1 MNDSIFPLARR
12 VSDQICSNWIP
23 LASKAAAGMDVAT
36 ATVPDAAHM
45 AQMID
50 AGFWTSLRHEEGY
63 TPTVSL
69 ALIRPEETRH
79 PLTFA
84 RRLPLTPESLTR
96 LGPAVE
102 RPGIHLGVSAEGGEL
117 SVWGA
122 VRPLPPFCFVLEVVA
137 PGLLVIKKARGEG
150 SGKFINIA
158 VIDGA
163 DVKIIDQRAAA
174 EPDCPELLT
183 SLLGFDSQYGLKEDV
198 NILIQLAISMRAHR
212 HGGSLLVVPSQSDGW
227 RESIAHPIA
236 YSASPPFAA
245 LTELMAEDTDIMR
258 TRRWQDSLR
267 RAVDGIA
274 GLTAIDG
281 ATVMTNRYELLAFG
295 VKIIRRAGLLPI
307 ESVAITEPIEKNR
320 PDVMDPTQLGG
331 TRHMS
336 AAQFVH
342 DQKDSIALV
351 ASQDG
356 RFTVFAW
363 SPLQSMVHGH
373 RIESLLL

>member
-1 MNDSIFPLARR
+1 MAESMFPLARR
-12 VSDQICSNWIP
+12 VSDEICSTW
-23 LASKAAAGMDVAT
+23 GAT
-36 ATVPDAAHM
+36 APDPSHM
-45 AQMID
+45 AAMID

-69 ALIRPEETRH
+69 ALVRPEETRY

-84 RRLPLTPESLTR
+84 RRLPLTSESLTR
-96 LGPAVE
+96 LSPAVE
-102 RPGIHLGVSAEGGEL
+102 RPGIHLGVSVEGGAL

-122 VRPLPPFCFVLEVVA
+122 VRSLPPLCFVLEVVA
-137 PGLLVIKKARGEG
+137 PGLLVIKKSRGEG
-150 SGKFINIA
+150 TGKFINIA

-163 DVKIIDQRAAA
+163 DVKMIDQRAAA

-183 SLLGFDSQYGLKEDV
+183 SLLGFDSQYGLKEEV
-198 NILIQLAISMRAHR
+198 NVLIQLAISMRAHR
-212 HGGSLLVVPSQSDGW
+212 HGGSLLVVPADSDDW
-227 RESIAHPIA
+227 RESIAHPIT

-245 LTELMAEDTDIMR
+245 LTELMAEDAAAMR

-295 VKIIRRAGLLPI
+295 VKILRRAGFLPI
-307 ESVAITEPIEKNR
+307 ESVVVTEPIDDNR
-320 PDVMDPTQLGG
+320 PETLDPTQLGG

-363 SPLQSMVHGH
+363 SPLQSIVHGH